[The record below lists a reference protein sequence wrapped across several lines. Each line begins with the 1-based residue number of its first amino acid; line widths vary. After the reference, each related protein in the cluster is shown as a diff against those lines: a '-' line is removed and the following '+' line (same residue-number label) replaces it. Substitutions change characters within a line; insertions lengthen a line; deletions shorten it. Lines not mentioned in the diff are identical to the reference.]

1 MKYRKSVLS
10 ASIVTCLA
18 FGAQAQDASPQPAAT
33 DLDTIQVVGIRGALE
48 KSLDTK
54 REASSHVEAVSA
66 EDIGKLPAKNVAD
79 TLRELPGVN
88 IASSS
93 ASEGAFDEA
102 DRVSL
107 RGTAPSLT
115 QTTLNGHGIATGD
128 WFVLS
133 QVQTVGRSVSY
144 SLLPSEIVDQVVVH
158 KSSEAKLVEGG
169 AAGSI
174 DIITRK
180 PLQFDKPF
188 TLEGSVGAVYSDLPG
203 DTKPQFSGLLNWKN
217 DAGNFGVLL
226 QPFFEKRSLRRDGQE
241 VVGGY
246 GQIAAD
252 APVTATNP
260 DLAGVYYPNLLGATL
275 FEQERERKG
284 GTVDIQFKPSDSLTL
299 DLNGFTSEM
308 KADNYNR
315 NYMIWGS
322 QFVGSQ
328 APDSY
333 TVSNGVLTN
342 ASYSPNGT
350 TPYGV
355 YDMISRPGAKS
366 STNYISLN
374 ADWMVNDAVDV
385 KFEAGTSHG
394 EGKSPHQD
402 VLETGISPTGGTVGW
417 QMNGLGNVIDASLGD
432 GNTPSTQLPSAG
444 WIFGDQGID
453 VKDKE
458 DWFAADSTWSNSEG
472 VLGSLDFGVRY
483 TEHERHNDSDIGQG
497 PLNGMPPLS
506 ALPTTGGSYPSDF
519 GDGLGGSLPSGIWYY
534 TPAQLAAINAAY
546 ANRDPVARFNW
557 QNVYGVKEKNGAAY
571 VQANFI
577 GDRWSGNI
585 GLRYVNTSSTIHYN
599 QGVDASIPGAI
610 TGSAFGAYLPI
621 EVGNDYSKLL
631 PSANFKFDFTD
642 TLVGRVA
649 ASKTLTRPDYSALA
663 GYVSLDDI
671 THTGSGGNPYLK
683 PLISSNFDASLEWY
697 FAPRALLAASA
708 FYMKMKDYIDV
719 GGSQV
724 ISYKDQQASYD
735 AGTDIYSNY
744 LVTVPVNT
752 DAKVKGL
759 ELTYQQPIGEHFG
772 FNANYTYTDGD
783 TDTGT
788 PMFGTSKN
796 TYNVAGYFENDA
808 FSARLSYS
816 YRDSF
821 YAGASRATP
830 FYQDD
835 FGTLSASLGWKVT
848 DYLSLSLDA
857 LNLNNPKSKYYTD
870 TDVGF
875 LPYAVYSNGRQY
887 YLNARFK
894 F

>member
-1 MKYRKSVLS
+1 MTCKKSLLTVAILS
-10 ASIVTCLA
+10 SLSFA
-18 FGAQAQDASPQPAAT
+18 AQAQQADGSQSSTDAT
-33 DLDTIQVVGIRGALE
+33 NLDTITVVGIRSSLE
-48 KSLDTK
+48 KSLNTK
-54 REASSHVEAVSA
+54 RDASSHVEAVSA

-107 RGTAPSLT
+107 RGTSPSLT

-174 DIITRK
+174 DILTRK
-180 PLQFDKPF
+180 PLNFDKPL
-188 TLEGSVGAVYSDLPG
+188 TLEGSFGAVYSDLPG

-217 DAGNFGVLL
+217 DAGTFGFLL
-226 QPFFEKRSLRRDGQE
+226 QPFYEKRSLRRDGQE

-246 GQIAAD
+246 G
-252 APVTATNP
+252 TATVGGQSV
-260 DLAGVYYPNLLGATL
+260 LYPNLIGATL
-275 FEQERERKG
+275 FTQERERSG
-284 GTVDIQFKPSDSLTL
+284 GTVDLQFKASDDLTF
-299 DLNGFTSEM
+299 DLNGFYSKM

-315 NYMIWGS
+315 NFMIWGS
-322 QFVGSQ
+322 QFVGAQ
-328 APDSY
+328 TPDSY
-333 TVSNGVLTN
+333 TIDNGVLTS
-342 ASYSPNGT
+342 ASYTPNGT

-355 YDMISRPGAKS
+355 YDMISRPGAES
-366 STNYISLN
+366 STNYVALN
-374 ADWMVNDAVDV
+374 ADWHVNDSVQV
-385 KFEAGTSHG
+385 KFEAGSSHG
-394 EGKSPHQD
+394 VGKSPHQN

-417 QMNGLGNVIDASLGD
+417 QMHGIGSVIDASLGT
-432 GNTPSTQLPSAG
+432 GNTPSTQIPSAG
-444 WIFGDQGID
+444 WIFGDQGIE

-458 DWFAADSTWSNSEG
+458 NWFAADSSWTNAEG
-472 VLGSLDFGVRY
+472 VFSSLDFGLRY
-483 TEHERHNDSDIGQG
+483 TEHERHNDFDVGQG

-506 ALPTTGGSYPSDF
+506 ALPTTGGTYPGDF
-519 GDGLGGSLPSGIWYY
+519 GDGIGGNLPSGIWYY
-534 TPAQLAAINAAY
+534 TPGQLAAIDAEY

-557 QNVYGVKEKNGAAY
+557 QNVYGVKENNGAAY
-571 VQANFI
+571 VQGNFE
-577 GDRWSGNI
+577 GERWSGNI
-585 GLRYVNTSSTIHYN
+585 GVRYVNTSSTVRYN
-599 QGVDASIPGAI
+599 QGVAATIPGAV

-621 EVGNDYSKLL
+621 EAENDYSKLL

-642 TLVGRVA
+642 DLVGRVA

-663 GYVSLDDI
+663 GSLSLDDL

-683 PLISSNFDASLEWY
+683 PLVSTNFDLSLEWY
-697 FAPRALLAASA
+697 FMPRGLLAASA

-719 GGSQV
+719 GGSQT
-724 ISYKDQQASYD
+724 IQYKDQQASFDQGVDVYAD
-735 AGTDIYSNY
+735 YQ
-744 LVTVPVNT
+744 VTVPVNT
-752 DAKVKGL
+752 DAKVKGI
-759 ELTYQQPIGEHFG
+759 ELTYQQPIGEWFG
-772 FNANYTYTDGD
+772 VNANYTYTDGD
-783 TDTGT
+783 TDTST

-796 TYNVAGYFENDA
+796 TYNVAGYFENDV
-808 FSARLSYS
+808 FSARVSWS

-835 FGTLSASLGWKVT
+835 FGTLGASLGWKIN
-848 DYLSLSLDA
+848 DHLSLSLDG
-857 LNLNNPKSKYYTD
+857 LNLNNPKAKYYTD
-870 TDVGF
+870 STAGF

-887 YLNARFK
+887 YLNLRAK